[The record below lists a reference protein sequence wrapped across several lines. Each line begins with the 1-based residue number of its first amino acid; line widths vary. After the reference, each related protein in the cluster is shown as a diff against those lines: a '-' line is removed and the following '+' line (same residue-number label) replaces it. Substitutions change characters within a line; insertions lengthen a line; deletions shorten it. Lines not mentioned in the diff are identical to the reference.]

1 MNEATRQLCN
11 KVRHATG
18 VNLAPASTESLA
30 RAKEAGFPDELLEFY
45 AECEPGVCIELK
57 QRIWSIDNALVE
69 NQGAVPGCVL
79 FPHGFIVF
87 GSTMS
92 GDAYC
97 IDKNATSPDGQH
109 SVVLFAHDM
118 IGEDA
123 SHSEIKTLRLEVADS
138 FSDFLAKFVEGTL
151 IDEPLFA

>member
-1 MNEATRQLCN
+1 MNEATRLLCN
-11 KVRHATG
+11 KVRQATG
-18 VNLAPASTESLA
+18 ANRAPASSESLA
-30 RAKEAGFPDELLEFY
+30 RAKEAGFPNELLEFY
-45 AECEPGVCIELK
+45 GECEPAVCIELK

-69 NQGAVPGCVL
+69 NQGAVPGRAL

-97 IDKNATSPDGQH
+97 IDKNATSADGQH
-109 SVVLFAHDM
+109 RVVLFAHEM

-123 SHSEIKTLRLEVADS
+123 SLSEIEALQLEVADS
-138 FSDFLAKFVEGTL
+138 FSDFLAKFVQGTL
-151 IDEPLFA
+151 VDEPLFG